1 MESIMQNNTQLEPN
15 EAIWWEGYSSY
26 NGEEEG
32 DNPYPEGSLEF
43 EIWDD
48 GFEDAKEDESQKL
61 R

>member
-1 MESIMQNNTQLEPN
+1 MQNNTQLEPN
-15 EAIWWEGYSSY
+15 EAIWWEGYSAY

-48 GFEDAKEDESQKL
+48 GFEDAKEDEAQKL

>member
-1 MESIMQNNTQLEPN
+1 MKINDELEPN
-15 EAIWWEGYSSY
+15 EAIWLEGYNAY
-26 NGEEEG
+26 IGEEEG

-48 GFEDAKEDESQKL
+48 GFEDAKEDEAQKT